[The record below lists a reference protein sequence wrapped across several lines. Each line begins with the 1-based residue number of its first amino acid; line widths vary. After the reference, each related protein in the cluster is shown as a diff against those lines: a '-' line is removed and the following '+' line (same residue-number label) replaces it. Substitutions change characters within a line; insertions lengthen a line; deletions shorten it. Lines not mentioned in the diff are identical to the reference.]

1 MTKRELIS
9 ANSSAASRSTTTRKI
24 FAQNPASLE
33 HANGYSGKTQHGH
46 ITTCMCGYQG
56 CSRKLAW
63 RHAAIG
69 DPLGIVG
76 KYINIPALPIEPET
90 EARKKIAAFVEMVYN
105 TLGLPISLAVN
116 IRKISILHWHPS
128 QRAAMLRTKTK
139 PLTRG
144 LLAPDTDGP
153 LIRRLLSEGH
163 LSVDDELHGGF
174 YFNKPKHTMQN
185 IEAELEEQEIQTWT
199 RSGQLLEKTVL
210 VNQTIRPGKQPD
222 YKSTFRGLLDKKISA
237 CAIDSDEKS
246 CTKPEYY
253 LPFFVRSNE
262 RNRFKKIYR
271 RGIKISIDIND
282 VGSTLLPMYAS
293 GADKGV
299 RPAGGCSPS
308 PLCKFN
314 LN

>member
-1 MTKRELIS
+1 MTKRKLIS
-9 ANSSAASRSTTTRKI
+9 ADSSAASRYTTTRKI
-24 FAQNPASLE
+24 FAQNPVSLE
-33 HANGYSGKTQHGH
+33 HANGDSGETKHGR
-46 ITTCMCGYQG
+46 IISCMCGYQG
-56 CSRKLAW
+56 CSRTLAW
-63 RHAAIG
+63 RYAAIG
-69 DPLGIVG
+69 DPLGVVG

-90 EARKKIAAFVEMVYN
+90 EAKRKIAAFVEMVYN

-116 IRKISILHWHPS
+116 IRRISILHWHPS

-199 RSGQLLEKTVL
+199 RSGQLIEKTVL

-253 LPFFVRSNE
+253 LPFFVRSNK
-262 RNRFKKIYR
+262 RTRFEKISR

-293 GADKGV
+293 GGDKRV